1 LYGEDGSQGRDEDEF
16 NHELDS
22 GKMSMYTGVR
32 ESGSWL
38 CLDDGMT
45 GLYCA
50 DDVGEPA
57 DEEVDESS
65 LGKES
70 QDKEEG
76 EGLDDGPPKTW

>member
-1 LYGEDGSQGRDEDEF
+1 MCGEETRDEDECD
-16 NHELDS
+16 HELDS

-38 CLDDGMT
+38 YLDGSMI

-50 DDVGEPA
+50 DDVGEPV

>member
-1 LYGEDGSQGRDEDEF
+1 
-16 NHELDS
+16 
-22 GKMSMYTGVR
+22 MSMYTGVR

-38 CLDDGMT
+38 CLGMT
-45 GLYCA
+45 RLYCA
-50 DDVGEPA
+50 GDVGGST

-70 QDKEEG
+70 QDIEEG